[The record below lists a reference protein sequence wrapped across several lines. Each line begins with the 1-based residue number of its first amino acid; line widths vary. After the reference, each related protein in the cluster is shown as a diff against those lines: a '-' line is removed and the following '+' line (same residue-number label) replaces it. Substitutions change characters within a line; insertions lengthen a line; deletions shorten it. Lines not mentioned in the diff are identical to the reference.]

1 MSMKFT
7 LLLIIAIASFYSFSQ
22 SVVRTISVNGQS
34 RTFRLYVP
42 SIYNANT
49 SVPLVF
55 NFHGYTSNA
64 IEQELYGDFT
74 EIADTANFILI
85 HPQGTDPGSGTFW
98 NCFSTVASSNFDYMF
113 VEQMISTLSAEFN
126 IDPLRI
132 YSTGMSNGG
141 FMSYD
146 MACFATTKFAAI
158 ASVTGSMIPQHVSL
172 CNPNRHIPVM
182 QIHGTNDPTVSYS
195 GTGGILTSTNIDS
208 LMRFWVINNETSFVP
223 IETAVPNVNLTDNC
237 TALHYLWE
245 NNNDNADVELFKII
259 GGMHTWPGTLFNSA
273 GTNQDFSASK
283 EIWRFF
289 SQHSLDPSLL
299 GVVDEQ
305 VLSLS
310 SIDFFNKNLS
320 IINQGINSIDLTVFD
335 PMGKLILEK
344 NIEAKTAIELP
355 INGIS
360 EGLFFVR
367 FDNKIYKFIYY

>member
-1 MSMKFT
+1 MKLFIIS
-7 LLLIIAIASFYSFSQ
+7 LLLFSTVAKAQ

-42 SIYNANT
+42 SIYNANS

-64 IEQELYGDFT
+64 SEQELYGDFT
-74 EIADTANFILI
+74 EIADTANFILV
-85 HPQGTDPGSGTFW
+85 HPNGLDIGGGLGWNSFGTTSP
-98 NCFSTVASSNFDYMF
+98 SNYDYLF
-113 VEQMISTLSAEFN
+113 VEQIISSLNAEFN

-289 SQHSLDPSLL
+289 LQHSLDPNLL
-299 GVVDEQ
+299 GNDEFEIENNIAVYPNPSSGIITLNFVKTTSGQ
-305 VLSLS
+305 ISINDLSG
-310 SIDFFNKNLS
+310 KNIKSLTVK
-320 IINQGINSIDLTVFD
+320 NQKEIEIDLSDLTSGIYFV
-335 PMGKLILEK
+335 
-344 NIEAKTAIELP
+344 NIE
-355 INGIS
+355 
-360 EGLFFVR
+360 
-367 FDNKIYKFIYY
+367 NKQVKLVKE